1 MEKLKL
7 SFACGLYDRMVRL
20 YTGEVQPAGIELDF
34 QPSDDP
40 RAIFDKMGGEFAYDV
55 SEMSTS
61 ELISRKLAGDSPFV
75 ALPVFPSRVFRHG
88 FIYVNTDSGITSPK
102 QLAGKRIG
110 VPIYG
115 MSAAL
120 WIRGTLA
127 DEYGADFSDV
137 TWVQGSMTAA
147 GTHGTPSLTPLLKPV
162 RIEDN
167 KSSKSLSAL
176 LADGEIDALMS
187 SRIVDGLGTNP
198 KLRRLIADHREVEK
212 DYFRRTGIFPIMHSI
227 AIRKEVYEAN
237 PWIAQS
243 LYDAFCEAKSRALTL
258 MREVGSLKY
267 MLPWLPSDLDEIRE
281 VFGGDPWPYGLERN
295 RKVLETAVRYLA
307 EQGLTDRTVP
317 VDDLYI
323 RVDETR
329 S

>member
-1 MEKLKL
+1 M
-7 SFACGLYDRMVRL
+7 
-20 YTGEVQPAGIELDF
+20 AGDIAF
-34 QPSDDP
+34 
-40 RAIFDKMGGEFAYDV
+40 DV

-61 ELISRKLAGDSPFV
+61 ELISRHLAGNSPFV

-110 VPIYG
+110 VPLYG

-127 DEYGADFSDV
+127 DEYGADWSDV
-137 TWVQGSMTAA
+137 TWVQGSMTGP
-147 GTHGTPSLTPLLKPV
+147 GTHGTPALIPLARPV
-162 RIEDN
+162 RIEQN
-167 KSSKSLSAL
+167 SSAKSLSAL

-187 SRIVDGLGTNP
+187 SRIVDGLGSNP
-198 KLRRLIADHREVEK
+198 KLRRLIANHREVEK
-212 DYFRRTGIFPIMHSI
+212 DYFRRTGIFPIMHSV
-227 AIRKEVYEAN
+227 AIRREVHEAN

-243 LYDAFCEAKSRALTL
+243 LYDAFCQAKQRALAL

-267 MLPWLPSDLDEIRE
+267 MLPWLPDDLDEIRE
-281 VFGGDPWPYGLERN
+281 VFGGDPWPYGIERN
-295 RKVLETAVRYLA
+295 RKVLETAVRYLS
-307 EQGLTDRTVP
+307 EQGLTDRTAP

-323 RVDETR
+323 KVDETL